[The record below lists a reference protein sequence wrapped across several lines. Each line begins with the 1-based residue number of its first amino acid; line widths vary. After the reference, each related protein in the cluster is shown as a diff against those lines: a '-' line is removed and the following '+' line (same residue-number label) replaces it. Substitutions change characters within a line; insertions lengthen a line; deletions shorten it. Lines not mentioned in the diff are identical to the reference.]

1 MFYKPSVFYILFF
14 FLLYIIFVPL
24 CMFVDFVELKKTV
37 KHKRIAGREQTH
49 EELQVHDQRPPSE

>member
-1 MFYKPSVFYILFF
+1 
-14 FLLYIIFVPL
+14 
-24 CMFVDFVELKKTV
+24 MFVDFVDFNKTV